1 MTRAFEP
8 NLDELSALFESRR
21 TDADLPARYRGT
33 LLGVAAGNALGLP
46 AEGMSRRAIAARF
59 PSGLAA
65 VDAAERTAPWDDDL
79 AQTVVLAE
87 ALLEHPDL
95 DLEDLARRLLRWAR
109 DNGRGMGG
117 LTAQV
122 LERLAAGT
130 PAAAAA
136 RLVWEADAGQP
147 AGNGAVMRCA
157 PVALRWRRSGRR
169 LVETAR
175 KSAVVT
181 HWDPRCVWSVVCVVG
196 VIALCLDGRP
206 VDVESLA
213 RAFER
218 AGAPAA
224 VVAAIGQADGARLDD
239 LALDDRARMGYTLKA
254 MQVALWAARQEAD
267 FAAPLVAVVNAG
279 GDTDTNGAVA
289 GAVLGARAGAAAIPR
304 AWLDNIRGVAEI
316 ERLAERLYRASLAE
330 PGGGPA

>member
-1 MTRAFEP
+1 MDIA
-8 NLDELSALFESRR
+8 ELSVLFEGHR
-21 TDADLPARYRGT
+21 TDTDLLLGYRGT

-46 AEGMSRRAIAARF
+46 AEGMSRRAVAARF
-59 PSGLAA
+59 PGGLAA
-65 VDAAERTAPWDDDL
+65 VSEAECSAPWDDDL

-87 ALLEHPDL
+87 ALLEDPDL
-95 DLEDLARRLLRWAR
+95 DLEDLARRLLHWAR
-109 DNGRGMGG
+109 ENGRGMGG
-117 LTAQV
+117 LTARV
-122 LERLAAGT
+122 LECLAAGT

-169 LVETAR
+169 LIETAR
-175 KSAVVT
+175 TSAVVT

-206 VDVESLA
+206 VDVGSLA

-218 AGAPAA
+218 AGAPPA
-224 VVAAIGQADGARLDD
+224 VVAAIAEAGGARLDD
-239 LALDDRARMGYTLKA
+239 LALDDPARMGYTLKA
-254 MQVALWAARQEAD
+254 MQVALWAAQQGAT
-267 FAAPLVAVVNAG
+267 FAGPLIAVVNAG

-316 ERLAERLYRASLAE
+316 ERLAERLYLASLA
-330 PGGGPA
+330 GAG